1 MYDTDRYY
9 SLYIDKALKIL
20 KKYETQCNPKN
31 KKLVKVTNKCDYT
44 FENNY
49 THGGYE
55 CGDDGYWSTKCVAS
69 YCDLGYIFDYA
80 QGKCIIDYCSDLNK
94 EGENI
99 EEENEEEE
107 NIEEENEEEK
117 NIEEENNEGNNKK
130 KMILI
135 IVICSCIFALIIAII
150 IIAIVINYKRKKD
163 ESDYEDI
170 AKISL
175 SIQDRT
181 G

>member
-1 MYDTDRYY
+1 MFDTDSDY
-9 SLYIDKALKIL
+9 SLYIEKALKIL

-31 KKLVKVTNKCDYT
+31 KKLVKVTNECDHI
-44 FENNY
+44 FENKY

-69 YCDLGYIFDYA
+69 YCDLGYIFDYS

-94 EGENI
+94 E
-99 EEENEEEE
+99 EE
-107 NIEEENEEEK
+107 NIEEE

-130 KMILI
+130 QMILI
-135 IVICSCIFALIIAII
+135 IVICSCIIAVIIAII